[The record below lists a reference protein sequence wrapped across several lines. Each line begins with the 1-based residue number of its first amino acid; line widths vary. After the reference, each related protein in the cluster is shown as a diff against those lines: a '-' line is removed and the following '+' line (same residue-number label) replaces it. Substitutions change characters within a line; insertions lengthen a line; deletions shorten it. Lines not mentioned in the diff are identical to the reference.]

1 MRLHGISAGTLVI
14 TIAVCFSGLSAAL
27 FAQDQKI
34 LEQPKAG
41 SVKDHP
47 KAIEP
52 HNKPIPPSKPVYM
65 GRRIAPTMGYAH
77 ASWLTRDTRQEEED
91 PQQTLDNLGLKPGMV
106 VCDMGCGNGFYTLEM
121 ATRVQPSGKVF
132 AVDIQPEMLHLLE
145 LRVEEKKID
154 NIEVVL
160 SGLID
165 PRMPADSIDLLLMV
179 DVYHEFSHPAIMLAE
194 IRKCL
199 KPKGRIALVEFRA
212 EDPTVPILPLHKMS
226 KQQILKE
233 YKANGFRLAEEYD
246 KLPWQ
251 HLMFFERDPDWK
263 DKSAGGK

>member
-1 MRLHGISAGTLVI
+1 MRQLSSALLVFAATLGQIPVLPLAKSQEGSTGGTTQSV
-14 TIAVCFSGLSAAL
+14 T
-27 FAQDQKI
+27 QDK
-34 LEQPKAG
+34 LPVATAP
-41 SVKDHP
+41 SDT
-47 KAIEP
+47 
-52 HNKPIPPSKPVYM
+52 PIPTAKPLYM

-77 ASWLTRDTRQEEED
+77 ASWLIRSTRQEEED

-106 VCDMGCGNGFYTLEM
+106 VCDLGCGNGFYTLEM
-121 ATRVQPSGKVF
+121 AARVQPHGKVF

-145 LRVEEKKID
+145 LRAAEKKFD

-179 DVYHEFSHPAIMLAE
+179 DVYHEFSHPAIMLKE
-194 IRKCL
+194 IRQCL

-212 EDPTVPILPLHKMS
+212 EDPKVPILPLHKMS
-226 KQQILKE
+226 KQQIMKE
-233 YKANGFRLAEEYD
+233 YLANGFRLAEEYD

-263 DKSAGGK
+263 NNVDAPAK

>member
-1 MRLHGISAGTLVI
+1 MRKLLPTIWIVATALCQLANSQLTFSQQLVI
-14 TIAVCFSGLSAAL
+14 GVNPGSKETKLPIAA
-27 FAQDQKI
+27 D
-34 LEQPKAG
+34 PN
-41 SVKDHP
+41 
-47 KAIEP
+47 
-52 HNKPIPPSKPVYM
+52 NKPIPPAKPVYM

-77 ASWLTRDTRQEEED
+77 ASWLIRSTRQEEED
-91 PQQTLDNLGLKPGMV
+91 PQQTLENLGLKPGMI

-121 ATRVQPSGKVF
+121 ASRVQPGGKIF

-145 LRVEEKKID
+145 LRAEEQKFD

-179 DVYHEFSHPAIMLAE
+179 DVYHEFSHPALMLKE
-194 IRKCL
+194 IRSCL
-199 KPKGRIALVEFRA
+199 KPKGRVALVEFRA

-226 KQQILKE
+226 KQQIMKE
-233 YKANGFRLAEEYD
+233 YKENGFRLVEEYD

-263 DKSAGGK
+263 EKSETPKK